1 MNSAMRN
8 KIWTAILGTRTT
20 VVKRKHAVA
29 SSAGSCLSAVLFTL
43 SATICAAEQASAVA
57 SASMPPVGEALAPV
71 TGGGGLCVVLG
82 ATEEQAPMLDC
93 LAEGRRM
100 LIHVLAADRE
110 SADKLRRNASECGY
124 AGQVSVEY
132 PLLNPLPYCRHM
144 ADAVVVPRPEILA
157 KTGVGKDELTRIAA
171 PEADVFT
178 LVNGAWTREKT
189 PRPAGLDVWTHA
201 RHDPGDAYVSHDKEV
216 TFPGGLRWVDGVPS
230 NLDTF
235 ISTRTLIADER
246 RVFTLTPSEPEN
258 VGRRGQTLPMYLVA
272 RSAFSGLVLWKRD
285 VGYQN
290 PASGALLSLNTLPLV
305 CDGKKVYCAIGTEL
319 QGLDGATGA
328 TLIRFPNRWPVL
340 SRIFVMD
347 GVLVAAPWTERASPG
362 ARSEW
367 FNGGTSGAVQG
378 FDTATGKVLWEHD
391 LSAQRILGAD
401 GLAYV
406 LAEPAGSN
414 MVTVGNSTTH
424 VPASQELVAIEV
436 AGGKIRWRV
445 PHTAI
450 SPAPTVRLMLA
461 GAGIVLVT
469 KTISPPEQVKHP
481 NMVRV
486 ALSAR
491 DGSVLWEQ
499 PHIGTYLVGNE
510 LLEGGGVRRDPL
522 TGKVPDGPKG
532 APISGADGRI
542 ACTPDALVANR
553 WAFAGRL
560 GRAYD
565 LSDLATQR
573 TDRQKRNGAARAP
586 CGVGF
591 IPANGVYYCAQNA
604 CGCCPTQIRGLLAF
618 GAMERYPTT
627 NDFESVRPV
636 ERGPAFG
643 SVTDV
648 ATGRGDWPEFLGN
661 AERSNRA
668 GLALE
673 GELKVL
679 WTAYAAC
686 PTNARAR
693 AVWETLETSA
703 VTPAVCAYGMA
714 FVAVRE
720 AGEVVALDL
729 ATGQER
735 WRRSLGAR
743 VRLPPS
749 LGNGHC
755 FVGTGDGWVQ
765 ALRAKDG
772 ALAWRA
778 RAAPLEQ
785 RMLAF
790 GRVESPW
797 PVPALCLHDGKLY
810 AVAGRNSE
818 IGGVGMVAFDPATG
832 ATLWGKHLDRMA
844 VQYKRHPPSGFQG
857 DIPVIRG
864 GKVCVSWMALEPA
877 DGRFVEGV
885 NSAENTPTGVVA
897 SINGLANTAESVL
910 QSRNA
915 GAQFRKV
922 GGKTFA
928 WDDKRVYCIND
939 RLNAFDRE
947 EVDAAKPEFLWQVVA
962 SPQALA
968 VCEDRLAIVNTLHS
982 PKAPPESWLEILDS
996 ETGKSQSKTR
1006 LGGSAAVNLGL
1017 AIAQG
1022 RALVSFEDGRVVCVG
1037 AAR

>member
-1 MNSAMRN
+1 MNPDKAVQPQEDTKNR
-8 KIWTAILGTRTT
+8 
-20 VVKRKHAVA
+20 AVA
-29 SSAGSCLSAVLFTL
+29 LPTGLCLSAMVFVL
-43 SATICAAEQASAVA
+43 SAATCVAEQASAGA
-57 SASMPPVGEALAPV
+57 PASMPPVAEALATV

-82 ATEEQAPMLDC
+82 ATEEQAPMLDG
-93 LAEGRRM
+93 LAEGRRR
-100 LIHVLAADRE
+100 LIHVLAATRENADR
-110 SADKLRRNASECGY
+110 LRRHASERGY

-144 ADAVVVPRPEILA
+144 ADAVVVPRPDLLA
-157 KTGVGKDELTRIAA
+157 KAGVGKDEVSRIAT

-178 LVNGAWTREKT
+178 RENEAWTRAKT
-189 PRPAGLDVWTHA
+189 PRPPGLDVWTHA
-201 RHDPGDAYVSHDKEV
+201 RHDPGDAYVSYDKEV

-258 VGRRGQTLPMYLVA
+258 AGKRGQPLPMYLVA

-285 VGYQN
+285 VGYPN
-290 PASGALLSLNTLPLV
+290 PASGALISLNTLPLV
-305 CDGKKVYCAIGTEL
+305 CDAGRVYCPIGPEL
-319 QGLDGATGA
+319 QALDGATGA
-328 TLIRFPNRWPVL
+328 TLVRYPNRWPIL
-340 SRIFVMD
+340 ARIFVMD
-347 GVLVAAPWTERASPG
+347 GILVAASWTERASPG

-367 FNGGTSGAVQG
+367 YNGGTNGAVQA
-378 FDTATGKVLWEHD
+378 FETATGKILWEHG

-414 MVTVGNSTTH
+414 MVAVGQNTIH
-424 VPASQELVAIEV
+424 MPASQELVAIEI

-450 SPAPTVRLMLA
+450 SPAPTMRLMLA

-469 KTISPPEQVKHP
+469 KTVSPPEQAKRP
-481 NMVRV
+481 TIVRV
-486 ALSAR
+486 AISAR
-491 DGSVLWEQ
+491 DGKVLWEQ
-499 PHIGTYLVGNE
+499 PHTATYLVGSE
-510 LLEGGGVRRDPL
+510 LLEGGGVRRDPF

-532 APISGADGRI
+532 APIGYGDNRM
-542 ACTPDALVANR
+542 ACTPDALVADR
-553 WAFAGRL
+553 WAFAGRN

-565 LSDLATQR
+565 LSDPATQR
-573 TDRQKRNGAARAP
+573 RDRMKHNGAARAP
-586 CGVGF
+586 CGIGF

-636 ERGPAFG
+636 ERCPAFEA
-643 SVTDV
+643 VTDV
-648 ATGRGDWPEFLGN
+648 ATGSGDWPELFGN

-668 GLALE
+668 GSVLE

-679 WTAYAAC
+679 WTACAAG
-686 PTNARAR
+686 PTNTRAK

-735 WRRSLGAR
+735 WRHPLGAR

-749 LGNGHC
+749 LGKGYC

-765 ALRAKDG
+765 ALRASDG

-797 PVPALCLHDGKLY
+797 PVPGLCLHDGRLY
-810 AVAGRNSE
+810 AVAGRNTE
-818 IGGVGMVAFDPATG
+818 IGGVAMVAFDPATG

-844 VQYKRHPPSGFQG
+844 VKYERHPPSGFHG

-864 GKVCVSWMALEPA
+864 GKVCVSWMAMEPA

-885 NSAENTPTGVVA
+885 NSVENTPTGVVS
-897 SINGLANTAESVL
+897 SINGLANTAERVL

-915 GAQFRKV
+915 GARFRKV
-922 GGKTFA
+922 GGRIFA
-928 WDDKRVYCIND
+928 WDDQRVYCIND
-939 RLNAFDRE
+939 RLNAFERE
-947 EVDAAKPEFLWQVVA
+947 EADAAKPELLWQVVA

-968 VCEDRLAIVNTLHS
+968 VCGDRLVIVNTSYS
-982 PKAPPESWLEILDS
+982 PKAPPESHLEILDS
-996 ETGKSQSKTR
+996 ETGKSQTKTR
-1006 LGGSAAVNLGL
+1006 LGGGAVVNLGL

-1022 RALVSFEDGRVVCVG
+1022 RALVSFEDGRVVCLG
-1037 AAR
+1037 TAR